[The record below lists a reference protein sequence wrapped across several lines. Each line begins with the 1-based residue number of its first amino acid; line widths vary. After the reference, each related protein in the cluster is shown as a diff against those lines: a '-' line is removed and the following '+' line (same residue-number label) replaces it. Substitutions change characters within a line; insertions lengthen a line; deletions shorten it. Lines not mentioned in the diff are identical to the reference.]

1 MAEFDFSRDT
11 FEIAAM
17 FPFYHFVLG
26 LLSHLGGS
34 LSFPSLRFFSTIF
47 SFLSVLVFY
56 LVAKQVDP
64 KNAVLKTFQY
74 LFFPILFIFFF
85 LIYTD
90 VFSLLLILLTFYFLN
105 KEKYK
110 TAGLFGLF
118 SVLTRQNNIIWL
130 GFFVLLMI
138 LKDFKSGIS
147 KKSIKKFLSDASS
160 FILIFLGF
168 GVFVILN
175 KGFVLSGMKQIH
187 PFSIHFSNLFLF
199 LLFQFVLF
207 LPLNIANFP
216 KVFKLSIRI
225 FRKKPWIVF
234 PIGIFFLFYIFTF
247 RADHPFNQSTLDY
260 FLRNRILTNITG
272 SDLTKSFFFIPIFYS
287 ILSLAVTEFNK
298 KEYYFIYPF
307 ILISLCLFWLI
318 EPRYYLV
325 PFVFFLLFK
334 KQKSILI
341 EGLTVILFVILS
353 GWIVWGAINQ
363 KFFL

>member
-1 MAEFDFSRDT
+1 
-11 FEIAAM
+11 
-17 FPFYHFVLG
+17 
-26 LLSHLGGS
+26 
-34 LSFPSLRFFSTIF
+34 
-47 SFLSVLVFY
+47 
-56 LVAKQVDP
+56 VAKQIEP

-90 VFSLLLILLTFYFLN
+90 VFSLLLILLSFYFLN

-110 TAGLFGLF
+110 TAGLFGFF

-130 GFFVLLMI
+130 GFFVLLMA
-138 LKDFKSGIS
+138 LNYFKSGFD
-147 KKSIKKFLSDASS
+147 KKSIKKFLSAAFP
-160 FILIFLGF
+160 FILIFLAF

-175 KGFVLSGMKQIH
+175 KGFVISGMKELH

-199 LLFQFVLF
+199 LLLQFVLF

-216 KVFKLSIRI
+216 KVFKLCVRV
-225 FRKKPWIVF
+225 FKKKPWIVF

-247 RADHPFNQSTLDY
+247 KADHPLNQSTIDY
-260 FLRNRILTNITG
+260 FLRNRILAYITG

-298 KEYYFIYPF
+298 KVYYLVYPF
-307 ILISLCLFWLI
+307 IFISLSLFWLV

-334 KQKSILI
+334 KQKSFLV
-341 EGLTVILFVILS
+341 EFLTIIIFVVLS
-353 GWIVWGAINQ
+353 GWIVWGALNQ